1 MLHHPVQPAMGK
13 GSRWKGIVA
22 LSMAAAGT
30 VSFVIAS
37 WPALLSWRIKANNP
51 RKRSIPSVC

>member
-30 VSFVIAS
+30 VSFVIAMLAS
-37 WPALLSWRIKANNP
+37 AFVLAHKGE
-51 RKRSIPSVC
+51 

>member
-30 VSFVIAS
+30 VS
-37 WPALLSWRIKANNP
+37 L
-51 RKRSIPSVC
+51 

>member
-22 LSMAAAGT
+22 LSMAAAGNG
-30 VSFVIAS
+30 FFCDCYAGQRFCHG
-37 WPALLSWRIKANNP
+37 A
-51 RKRSIPSVC
+51 